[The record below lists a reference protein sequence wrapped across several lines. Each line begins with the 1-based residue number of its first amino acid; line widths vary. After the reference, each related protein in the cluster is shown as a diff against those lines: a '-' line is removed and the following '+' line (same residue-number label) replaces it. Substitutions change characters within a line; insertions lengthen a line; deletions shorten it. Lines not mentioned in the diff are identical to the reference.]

1 MDMVLDISETTQD
14 IVELS
19 VSAWFYRNRAIAGFD
34 NPARSLYVSVREL
47 LENSLDACE
56 EIGVLPEISVSLSYA
71 DNQDDSTG
79 IPSTPRVFK
88 LVVSDNGGGIEVDD
102 VPKLIGKMLTGTK
115 FVLKQSRG
123 TFGLGGSLALLYG
136 QITTQKPIK
145 VESSIA
151 GKPYRNLLTM
161 KLDIEKNE
169 PVILQ
174 KGRLPKEL
182 SEHGTTITYFL
193 QGDWFRSKRRI
204 QEYFAQTSL
213 IVPYASIDFATPD
226 DEALTY
232 HRIIKVLPD
241 SPKET
246 KPHPKGIDV
255 EMLKSMLASTKSKSI
270 ETFLK
275 SSFQRIGPATAGSFL
290 EFAGIESDTT
300 PNNLSDGDLVK
311 LMERISAFEDFYAP
325 SADCLSPA
333 KEDVMR
339 AGMRRL
345 GPEYVSFATRNPNSY
360 EGHPFIIETGVAY
373 GGELERGVGLYRF
386 ANRIPLLYDE
396 SADVSSRV
404 LKELNLNHYGLSNDD
419 PLAFFVH
426 ICSTKIPYK
435 TVGKE
440 YIADVDIVRKEVE
453 LGIKDCLRTIATRVR
468 KKNRVRKRK
477 KRENKLAQYYRF
489 MADTLSSSLG
499 RNIQPSLGLDRRS
512 P

>member
-1 MDMVLDISETTQD
+1 MTLDIGETKQD
-14 IVELS
+14 VVELS

-71 DNQDDSTG
+71 DNQHDSTG
-79 IPSTPRVFK
+79 IPSTPRAFK
-88 LVVSDNGGGIEVDD
+88 LVVSDNGGGIELEN

-136 QITTQKPIK
+136 QITTQKPITVK
-145 VESSIA
+145 SSIA
-151 GKPYRNLLTM
+151 GKPYCNVLTM
-161 KLDIEKNE
+161 KLDIERNE
-169 PVILQ
+169 PVVLE
-174 KGRLPKEL
+174 KKRLPKQA
-182 SEHGTTITYFL
+182 SEHGTKVSYFL

-204 QEYFAQTSL
+204 HEYFNQTSL

-226 DEALTY
+226 DEILSY
-232 HRIIKVLPD
+232 HRIIDVLPD
-241 SPKET
+241 AAKET

-255 EMLKSMLASTKSKSI
+255 EMLKTMIAPTKSNSI

-275 SSFQRIGPATAGSFL
+275 NSFQRVGPATADSFL
-290 EFAGIESDTT
+290 KFAGFENDT
-300 PNNLSDGDLVK
+300 PPEDLDDDDLVR
-311 LMERISAFEDFYAP
+311 LMERISAFEEFYAP

-339 AGMRRL
+339 AGMKRL
-345 GPEYVSFATRNPNSY
+345 GPEYVSLATRNPNSY

-396 SADVSSRV
+396 SADVSNRV
-404 LKELNLNHYGLSNDD
+404 LKELNLTHYGLSDDD

-440 YIADVDIVRKEVE
+440 YIADVDIVRREIE
-453 LGIKDCLRTIATRVR
+453 LGFKDCLRTIATKVR

-477 KRENKLAQYYRF
+477 KRENKLALYYTF
-489 MADTLSSSLG
+489 ITDTLSSSLG
-499 RNIQPSLGLDRRS
+499 KDIQPALGLNQGGG
-512 P
+512 